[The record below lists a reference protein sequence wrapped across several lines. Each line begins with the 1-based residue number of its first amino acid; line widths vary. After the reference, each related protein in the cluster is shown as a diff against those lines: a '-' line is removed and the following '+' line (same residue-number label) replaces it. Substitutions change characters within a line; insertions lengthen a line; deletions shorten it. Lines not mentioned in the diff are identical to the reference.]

1 MRLRSLLMLAL
12 AASVL
17 ASPALAAGDVYDC
30 TLTKARVDI
39 SRLDIG
45 NGSSIPLHQ
54 EDLVRFYPDRAWRMG
69 VSGMALLAC
78 SRSDQ
83 GMDCAVQGATPP
95 DQNFDTQSL
104 RLMALVPRRLRD
116 TAIFRVDYTILE
128 VGSCFS
134 PFSRALAP
142 EWRAKRPH
150 RH

>member
-1 MRLRSLLMLAL
+1 MRLRPLLILAL
-12 AASVL
+12 AASV

-78 SRSDQ
+78 SRSDK
-83 GMDCAVQGATPP
+83 GMDCEVREATPT

-104 RLMALVPRRLRD
+104 RLMVLVPRRLRD

-128 VGSCFS
+128 VGSCYA
-134 PFSRALAP
+134 PFTFAP
-142 EWRAKRPH
+142 DRRLQQARP
-150 RH
+150 R